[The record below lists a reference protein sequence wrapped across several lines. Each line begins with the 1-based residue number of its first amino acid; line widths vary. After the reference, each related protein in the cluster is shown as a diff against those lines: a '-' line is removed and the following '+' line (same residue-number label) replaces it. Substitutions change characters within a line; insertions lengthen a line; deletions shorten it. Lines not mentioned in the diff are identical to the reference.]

1 MTTQIDPETDVS
13 NVPADWSEL
22 LRVIQRP
29 CGCCA
34 VKETDEEVAQAALW
48 NAKQHA
54 RLLDNAI
61 ETLDRIPNN
70 REWAALYPAARRLV
84 ALMNYTGRKPS
95 GVFYDGIRRGLVAA
109 DEKPEYTGIYL
120 GEIIYYMHFYDSK
133 TRQSYFPGH
142 ENARTECEK
151 YFNQVIPF
159 NPERA
164 TPQQLPALG
173 FSLGLS
179 LHYLTDVTQPMH
191 AVNFTNGFEY
201 RNFSLIPPP
210 NPFEFRHKSF
220 EDYADDHRFNV
231 SPGRY
236 EVAQLDPVQWGGE
249 KGAGEIIHYVSACS
263 RGVYDNWGL
272 RELVDSKWPD
282 EDFGE
287 EADPHILRALDH
299 GIYHTAMF
307 LLYYAQ
313 KAARA

>member
-1 MTTQIDPETDVS
+1 MTTQLDPETKVS

-22 LRVIQRP
+22 LKVIQRP

-34 VKETDEEVAQAALW
+34 AKETDEEIAQAALW

-70 REWAALYPAARRLV
+70 SKWAALYPAARRLV

-95 GVFYDGIRRGLVAA
+95 GPFYEGIRVGLVEA
-109 DEKPEYTGIYL
+109 DEKPQYTGVFM
-120 GEIIYYMHFYDSK
+120 GEKIYYMHFYDSK
-133 TRQSYFPGH
+133 TGQSYYPGH
-142 ENARTECEK
+142 ENARTECLK
-151 YFNQVIPF
+151 YFNQVIRF
-159 NPERA
+159 RPEGE
-164 TPQQLPALG
+164 TPQQLAILG
-173 FSLGLS
+173 FIFGLS

-231 SPGRY
+231 SPGQY

-249 KGAGEIIHYVSACS
+249 KDAGEIIHYVSACS
-263 RGVYDNWGL
+263 RGVYDNHGL
-272 RELVDSKWPD
+272 RKLVDSKWPD
-282 EDFGE
+282 EGFGE

-313 KAARA
+313 KAAR